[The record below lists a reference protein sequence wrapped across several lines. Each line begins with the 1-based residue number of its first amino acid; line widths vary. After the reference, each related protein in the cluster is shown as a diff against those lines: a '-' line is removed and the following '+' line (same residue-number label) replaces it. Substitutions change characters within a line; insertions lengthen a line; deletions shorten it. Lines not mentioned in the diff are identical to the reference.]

1 MGDSILS
8 STSIVHE
15 QMDLRHTDGST
26 VIADQV
32 LTEAVV
38 VIDTLGHAVV
48 DRNSYFKSIG
58 I

>member
-1 MGDSILS
+1 MGDRILS

-15 QMDLRHTDGST
+15 QMDLSHADGST

-38 VIDTLGHAVV
+38 VTDTLRHAVV